1 LVLSTGSAPITSAS
15 YTGNKFGGED
25 GIRTRKDRDDL
36 GITRR
41 LAAGLKCAS
50 LLDLPWLFRCFCKDP
65 SSDLARPGFTRAGF
79 PTFPGELAELAQLPQ
94 NWCRRRGSNSR
105 PPLYKSI
112 ASAELRRRKFT
123 NAGVAAGNRK
133 IFAA

>member
-1 LVLSTGSAPITSAS
+1 MIDSMVPARVVDSLASALRVRCSTLSYAGGKI
-15 YTGNKFGGED
+15 GGED

-79 PTFPGELAELAQLPQ
+79 PTFPGELAELTQ
-94 NWCRRRGSNSR
+94 
-105 PPLYKSI
+105 PPL
-112 ASAELRRRKFT
+112 
-123 NAGVAAGNRK
+123 
-133 IFAA
+133 